1 MVIAK
6 QDIPDG
12 VPKSGRVW
20 KVKQRTRASAQ
31 LRTGL
36 QKNLTK
42 TYEERLLIKN
52 RKQEVVNI
60 ERSMKEDAKQKRADA
75 LAKRA
80 EKKKR
85 LMEAEFKNTSYQA
98 VSNWKDNSN
107 YTKKLLKLI
116 NFFTRLTQKK
126 LKL

>member
-42 TYEERLLIKN
+42 TYEERLLIKH
-52 RKQEVVNI
+52 RKQEVVII

-98 VSNWKDNSN
+98 VSNWKDNTN

-116 NFFTRLTQKK
+116 IFFY
-126 LKL
+126 